1 MSVIQIVCIILL
13 LLILIG
19 ANAILVFF
27 WINGR
32 DLSVVPFPIAL
43 LAAVL
48 DGLLVMVL
56 ISGAFGAFGSR
67 T

>member
-1 MSVIQIVCIILL
+1 MSVIQIVCIVLL

-19 ANAILVFF
+19 VNAVLVFF

-56 ISGAFGAFGSR
+56 ISGAFGAFG
-67 T
+67 

>member
-1 MSVIQIVCIILL
+1 MSVIQIVCIVLL

>member
-1 MSVIQIVCIILL
+1 MSVIQIVCIVLL

-56 ISGAFGAFGSR
+56 ISGAFGAFG
-67 T
+67 

>member
-19 ANAILVFF
+19 VNAVLIVF
-27 WINGR
+27 WINER
-32 DLSVVPFPIAL
+32 DFSVVPFPIAL
-43 LAAVL
+43 LACVL

-56 ISGAFGAFGSR
+56 ISGAFGAFG
-67 T
+67 